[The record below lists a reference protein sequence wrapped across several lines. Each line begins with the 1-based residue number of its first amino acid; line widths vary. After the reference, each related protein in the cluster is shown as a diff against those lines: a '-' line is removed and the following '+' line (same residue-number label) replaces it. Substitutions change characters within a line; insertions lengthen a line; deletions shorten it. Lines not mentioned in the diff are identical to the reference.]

1 MMIDGL
7 KKKCLNWLRR
17 STDAGK
23 MTMTVDELKKREEE
37 LIQLWNDGKIDDDEF
52 DEQMKKHMQEL
63 IQLRKDGKIGWYE
76 FLLSYGGYISSCYS
90 GWLEE
95 GHGPDEEDAKNF
107 IRSSNETILISLKDD
122 GLITENEYLLGNSNF
137 HEDYMAWLHGRKPTE
152 ETAEEFK
159 KSREELIQRKK
170 EGKIGWNKFLLSYS
184 NILSAP
190 YIEWL
195 AGHEQNDVN
204 AKNFILSDGGILN
217 ILEDYGL
224 VTENEY
230 LLGNTEFHFQYMVW
244 LNGREPTEETAK
256 EFNKIPLEELMEG
269 VEY

>member
-1 MMIDGL
+1 MTIDE
-7 KKKCLNWLRR
+7 LNKRVEELNKRAEEL
-17 STDAGK
+17 SQQK
-23 MTMTVDELKKREEE
+23 LNDELKKCREE
-37 LIQLWNDGKIDDDEF
+37 LIQL
-52 DEQMKKHMQEL
+52 KK
-63 IQLRKDGKIGWYE
+63 K
-76 FLLSYGGYISSCYS
+76 
-90 GWLEE
+90 
-95 GHGPDEEDAKNF
+95 
-107 IRSSNETILISLKDD
+107 
-122 GLITENEYLLGNSNF
+122 
-137 HEDYMAWLHGRKPTE
+137 
-152 ETAEEFK
+152 
-159 KSREELIQRKK
+159 
-170 EGKIGWNKFLLSYS
+170 GKIGWNKFLLSYS
-184 NILSAP
+184 KSLSTP